1 MAFEMKPD
9 PPLANGDITKK
20 PWQTYTSS
28 ILDEKGNIKYEKD
41 SPYDQRKNEIV
52 KGVQEIKTQA
62 DEITGSRGSKNAI
75 WKNIVRDLK
84 KTDVVDDKT
93 ALEFKKRA
101 NEAPGGARGTKNSA
115 MKKVIRN
122 LKKL

>member
-1 MAFEMKPD
+1 MAFKMKPN

-52 KGVQEIKTQA
+52 EGVKEIKTQA
-62 DEITGSRGSKNAI
+62 DEVTGSRGSKNAT
-75 WKNIVRDLK
+75 WKNIFRDLK
-84 KTDVVDDKT
+84 KTNVVDDKT
-93 ALEFKKRA
+93 ALEFKNRA
-101 NEAPGGARGTKNSA
+101 DQAPSGARGTKNSA
-115 MKKVIRN
+115 MKKIIKN
-122 LKKL
+122 LKEL